1 MNKFLRNTRSNVVTQ
16 YRKLLQEAV
25 AEVLE
30 GQFGIYAINART
42 TAPSGMLPTNVSVLF
57 FFKLVLPCRL

>member
-1 MNKFLRNTRSNVVTQ
+1 MDKSLRNTRSNVVTQ
-16 YRKLLQEAV
+16 YRKLLEAV

-30 GQFGIYAINART
+30 EQFGIYAINTRT